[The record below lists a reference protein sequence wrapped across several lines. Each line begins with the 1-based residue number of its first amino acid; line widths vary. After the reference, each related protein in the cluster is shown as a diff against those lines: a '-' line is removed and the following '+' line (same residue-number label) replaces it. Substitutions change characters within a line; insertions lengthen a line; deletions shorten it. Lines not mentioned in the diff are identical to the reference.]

1 MEQKKRLKFKSIN
14 LYNKFIGF
22 LTKKGNRTTSKYILD
37 KTLELVSKKV
47 KKSPKVILLL
57 LFLKLNVYIE
67 IKKVKIRNRSY
78 TIPFSLSLKR
88 RSYLIIKWILASTKQ
103 NKKKDSFIN
112 RLAFEIVHTL
122 TTSKSKTLLLK
133 KINNSQAFLNRSNS
147 HFRW

>member
-22 LTKKGNRTTSKYILD
+22 LTKKGNRTASKYILD

-78 TIPFSLSLKR
+78 TIPFSLPLKR